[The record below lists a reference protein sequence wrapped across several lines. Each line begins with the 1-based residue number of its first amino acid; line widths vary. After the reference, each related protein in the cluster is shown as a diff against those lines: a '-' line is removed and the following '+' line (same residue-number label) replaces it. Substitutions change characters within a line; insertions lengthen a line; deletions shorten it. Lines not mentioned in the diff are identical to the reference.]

1 MRSILA
7 LGFELFSRILATLML
22 YGVGDSVSTK
32 YLTSIIHLTLNFL
45 QVDQIISNV
54 TPLTVWQFLSSE
66 RLRDIM
72 LERFAFLTLY
82 VFMAFPL
89 LNVFEPIG
97 TAILG

>member
-1 MRSILA
+1 
-7 LGFELFSRILATLML
+7 ML

-32 YLTSIIHLTLNFL
+32 HLTYINVSFILLLTFL

-54 TPLTVWQFLSSE
+54 TPLTVWEFLSSE

-72 LERFAFLTLY
+72 LGRFAFLTLY
-82 VFMAFPL
+82 VFIAFPL